1 MVQFDKLRLSGFK
14 SFVDPTE
21 LAIESG
27 MTGIVGPNG
36 CGKSNLVEA
45 LKWVMGET
53 SAKQMRGS
61 EMEDVIFA
69 GAGIRP
75 ARNIAEV
82 MLSLDNKT
90 RTAPA
95 MVNDTDQLDVVRRI
109 ERGQGS
115 AYSVNGREI
124 RARDVQTLFA
134 DAATGSRSTA
144 LVSQGRIGALINAKA
159 ADRRTIIDEA
169 AGITGLYARRHE
181 AELRLRAAEQNL
193 ARVQDVLVALDEQH
207 KGLKRQARQASRYR
221 NLSDHIRR
229 AEAAVLAL
237 KLAKAESELTEAGER
252 LKEAEAQVADLTRL
266 VGLATTAQAEA
277 ATALPPLRNDE
288 AAAAAA
294 LQRLRVAHDALSAEA
309 ERVAAAQKDAET
321 RLAQTDQ
328 DLVRERGRKSDAEA
342 AIAELG
348 GQRTR
353 LEQERVGED
362 ERAAAAQQARDAAH
376 ATTIDAETEHD
387 RLTRQI
393 ADDEALRD
401 STSREVAELVERLR
415 RLEVRRDEVAALQ
428 RQIEGELAGLPALA
442 EVEAA
447 LEAARSALDEARR
460 HGQSAIETAREAERY
475 ESDAARQAVA
485 RAEAERLDVERARAA
500 DRSAAEASY
509 AAVLEEL
516 QKANSRLTKLRAEE
530 AGVAAALKSAA
541 DSLWPPLL
549 DALTVEPGFEK
560 ALASA
565 FGEELEASSDRGAPI
580 HWLPLGPLADGPAL
594 PAEATPL
601 AAHVKAPAELE
612 RRLAFI
618 GLVAD
623 EATGAAL
630 QASLKPGQQLV
641 TRDGA
646 VWRWDGFTMHAGA
659 PSAAAARLSQRN
671 RLADIRQQ
679 IDTVAGEQA
688 EAQKAVDAE
697 ASLLAAAREAEKT
710 SVEQARAHEREIAE
724 AARRKTQDAGES
736 TRAAERAAQEAIAA
750 AEKVA
755 VEASAHHTDVARR
768 TAELRSRSTATGQ
781 TLAELMG
788 DVADAEMRRTFRQA
802 RLSAISDTQADRVT
816 AGTLRGRIAELRA
829 ALVEAEGNCD
839 RLAREAALRTERLE
853 QIAQDHGGWS
863 NRLADADGQIGELEA
878 RREQIAAAIAE
889 LAAKPAEIEAQ
900 KNALGE
906 EIAKAEVKRQGAAD
920 RLAVGETRLAESD
933 KALRSAEGEL
943 AGAREAR
950 VRREG
955 LVEQANKDRE
965 AVVERI
971 VERLRCEPE
980 GVLAVA
986 EVEKLDELPEIAKA
1000 EHRLERLV
1008 HERETMG
1015 AVNLRAEEEAN
1026 ELEQQIVG
1034 MTTER
1039 DDLVAAIGRLRQGIQ
1054 SLNREGRERFL
1065 VAFEQVSGH
1074 FQQLFTKLFGGG
1086 KAELRLT
1093 ESEDPLEAGLEIHA
1107 SPPGK
1112 KLQVMSLLSGGEQA
1126 LTALSLLFAVFMT
1139 NPAPICV
1146 LDEVDA
1152 PLDDLNV
1159 ERFCGLV
1166 KEISGRTDTRFLII
1180 THHRVTMARMDRL
1193 YGVTM
1198 AEQGVSQLVSV
1209 NLMEADRLVA

>member
-21 LAIESG
+21 LMIEPG
-27 MTGIVGPNG
+27 MTGVVGPNG

-45 LKWVMGET
+45 IKWVMGET

-69 GAGIRP
+69 GTGTRP

-95 MVNDTDQLDVVRRI
+95 MVNDADQLDVVRRI
-109 ERGQGS
+109 ERGHGS

-144 LVSQGRIGALINAKA
+144 LVSQGRIGALINAKP

-193 ARVQDVLVALDEQH
+193 ARVQDVLVALEEQH

-237 KLAKAESELTEAGER
+237 RLAKTESELAEAGER

-266 VGLATTAQAEA
+266 VGLATTAQADA

-294 LQRLRVAHDALSAEA
+294 LQRLRVAHDALAAEA
-309 ERVAAAQKDAET
+309 ERVAAAQQEAET
-321 RLAQTDQ
+321 RLQQTEG
-328 DLVRERGRKSDAEA
+328 DLGRERGRKGDAET
-342 AIAELG
+342 AIADLD
-348 GQRTR
+348 GQRAM
-353 LEQERVGED
+353 LEGERVGED
-362 ERAAAAQQARDAAH
+362 ERAASAAAARDEAQAAT
-376 ATTIDAETEHD
+376 AAAETEHD
-387 RLTRQI
+387 RLTKQI
-393 ADDEALRD
+393 ADDQALRD
-401 STSREVAELVERLR
+401 SVSREIAELQERLR
-415 RLEVRRDEVAALQ
+415 RLEMRREEVANQQ
-428 RQIEGELAGLPALA
+428 RAIEAELAGLPALN
-442 EVEAA
+442 EVEGV
-447 LEAARSALDEARR
+447 LEAARLAWEEARR
-460 HGQSAIETAREAERY
+460 AGAEAIEQAREAERY
-475 ESDAARQAVA
+475 ESDAARQAVG
-485 RAEAERLDVERARAA
+485 RAEADRIEMEQARAVERV
-500 DRSAAEASY
+500 AAEASFT
-509 AAVLEEL
+509 AANELL
-516 QKANSRLTKLRAEE
+516 QKANARLTKLRAEE

-549 DALTVEPGFEK
+549 DAVSVQPGYEK
-560 ALASA
+560 ALGAA
-565 FGEELEASSDRGAPI
+565 FGEDLEASSDRGAPT
-580 HWLPLGPLADGPAL
+580 HWLPLGMLAEAPAL
-594 PAEATPL
+594 PEGATPL
-601 AAHVKAPAELE
+601 GAHVKALPELE
-612 RRLAFI
+612 RRMAFI
-618 GLVAD
+618 GIVPD
-623 EATGAAL
+623 DATGHAL
-630 QASLKPGQQLV
+630 QPSLKAGQQLV
-641 TRDGA
+641 TVEGA
-646 VWRWDGFTMHAGA
+646 VWRWDGYVMRAGA
-659 PSAAAARLSQRN
+659 PSTAAVRLSQRN
-671 RLADIRQQ
+671 RLADIREQ
-679 IDTVAGEQA
+679 IDGVVAEQT
-688 EAQKAVDAE
+688 EAQRKVDDKKRWLDAARESEKLCVERARQHEKQIAE
-697 ASLLAAAREAEKT
+697 AS
-710 SVEQARAHEREIAE
+710 
-724 AARRKTQDAGES
+724 RRKTQEAGEA
-736 TRAAERAAQEAIAA
+736 TRNAERAAQQTIAQAERSAGA
-750 AEKVA
+750 ARDRHAE
-755 VEASAHHTDVARR
+755 VARR
-768 TAELRSRSTATGQ
+768 TDQLHTRFAATETAMAEIV
-781 TLAELMG
+781 G
-788 DVADAEMRRTFRQA
+788 DVAEAEMRRTFRQA
-802 RLSAISDTQADRVT
+802 RLSSISDTQADRE
-816 AGTLRGRIAELRA
+816 AASTLRARIAELRA
-829 ALVEAEGNCD
+829 ALVETEATCT
-839 RLAREAALRTERLE
+839 RLARESEMRVERLGR
-853 QIAQDHGGWS
+853 IAQDHASWS
-863 NRLADADGQIGELEA
+863 SRLGDADRHIGELEA
-878 RREQIAAAIAE
+878 RREQIVATVAE
-889 LAAKPAEIEAQ
+889 LAAKPAEIEAKQ
-900 KNALGE
+900 FALGE
-906 EIAKAEVKRQGAAD
+906 EIAKAEEKRQEAAD
-920 RLAVGETRLAESD
+920 ALAIGETRLGEAD
-933 KALRSAEGEL
+933 KAMRNAEAEL
-943 AGAREAR
+943 AGARESR

-955 LVEQANKDRE
+955 QVEQATKDRE
-965 AVVERI
+965 SVVERI
-971 VERLRCEPE
+971 AERLRCEPD
-980 GVLAVA
+980 GVLALA
-986 EVEKLDELPEIAKA
+986 EVQSLEELPEIEKA
-1000 EHRLERLV
+1000 EQKLERLV

-1026 ELEQQIVG
+1026 ELEQQITG

-1065 VAFEQVSGH
+1065 VAFEQVSTH

-1166 KEISGRTDTRFLII
+1166 NEIAGRTDTRFLVI

-1198 AEQGVSQLVSV
+1198 SEQGVSQLVSV
-1209 NLMEADRLVA
+1209 NLQEADRIAA